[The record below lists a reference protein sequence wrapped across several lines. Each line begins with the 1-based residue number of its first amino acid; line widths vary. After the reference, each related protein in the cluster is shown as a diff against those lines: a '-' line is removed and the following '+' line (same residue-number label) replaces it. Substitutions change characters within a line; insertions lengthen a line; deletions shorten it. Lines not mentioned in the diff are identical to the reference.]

1 MPMQLYTKEGATT
14 IKPTAKS
21 TTASNREIVMI
32 LGMVMMVTIIKI
44 VDFCYNDIKVCII
57 KDNY

>member
-1 MPMQLYTKEGATT
+1 MSMQLYTKEGATT
-14 IKPTAKS
+14 IKLTAKS

-44 VDFCYNDIKVCII
+44 VDFCYNDIKV
-57 KDNY
+57 